1 MYSSWLLV
9 LALAGFAQAYP
20 DMAGSCEGVF
30 SGAHVRLR
38 DVGMKRGDGGWS
50 FRVRPQTP
58 SVCVCVRLCVYVCAR
73 ARGGGSRERGR
84 VCPCMCLCIFA
95 GVRVCVCVCVC
106 VCWRPRS
113 AERLRPSDSGALQRV
128 PAGRGEPSTCR
139 KTVFQTQQV
148 AITLIHTLCTH
159 NSSVR
164 HTYVHGCKK
173 CMARACTHTHTWT
186 CAARAHTHTHT
197 HTPRMPRRDEFCAL
211 GMAGV

>member
-9 LALAGFAQAYP
+9 LALAGCAQAYP

-58 SVCVCVRLCVYVCAR
+58 SVCVRVRLCVYVCAR

-84 VCPCMCLCIFA
+84 VCACMCLCIFA

-106 VCWRPRS
+106 LCVCVCVGGLAPPNASAHQTLELFRGCQRAGVNRRH
-113 AERLRPSDSGALQRV
+113 AERLSFRRSKWPLHS
-128 PAGRGEPSTCR
+128 
-139 KTVFQTQQV
+139 
-148 AITLIHTLCTH
+148 IHKLVCTH
-159 NSSVR
+159 YSSVR
-164 HTYVHGCKK
+164 HTYAHGCKK
-173 CMARACTHTHTWT
+173 CMARACTHTQTWT
-186 CAARAHTHTHT
+186 CVAHTHTHT
-197 HTPRMPRRDEFCAL
+197 HTSHATAR
-211 GMAGV
+211 